1 MKPKFIFFLLL
12 SFLYMAEAN
21 ACLLSNPGVEITL
34 TGNDEPF
41 KKPDEPGKGGR
52 SIPMAVPFA
61 AFLNEDCSVDLD
73 FYQAV
78 GEIEIVISQNGTVV
92 YSSTESI
99 DSPVLRKIPL
109 QEGLSGDFLLEISGE
124 GGGYAFGWFSMN
136 R

>member
-1 MKPKFIFFLLL
+1 MKTKFIFFLLL
-12 SFLYMAEAN
+12 PFLYMAEAN

-61 AFLNEDCSVDLD
+61 AFLNEDCSIDLD

-78 GEIEIVISQNGTVV
+78 GEIEIVISQNGIVV

-99 DSPVLRKIPL
+99 DSPVVRKIPL
-109 QEGLSGDFLLEISGE
+109 QEGLSGEFLLEISGE
-124 GGGYAFGWFSMN
+124 GGGYAFGEFTL
-136 R
+136 

>member
-78 GEIEIVISQNGTVV
+78 GEIEVVISQNGTVV

>member
-1 MKPKFIFFLLL
+1 MKTKFIFFLLL
-12 SFLYMAEAN
+12 PFLYMAEAN

-41 KKPDEPGKGGR
+41 KGPDEPGKGGR

-61 AFLNEDCSVDLD
+61 AFLNEDCSIDLD

-78 GEIEIVISQNGTVV
+78 GEIEIIISQNGTVV

-99 DSPVLRKIPL
+99 DSPVLKKIPL
-109 QEGLSGDFLLEISGE
+109 QEGLSGDFLLEVSGE
-124 GGGYAFGWFSMN
+124 GGGYVYGKFIIE
-136 R
+136 

>member
-1 MKPKFIFFLLL
+1 M
-12 SFLYMAEAN
+12 SEAN
-21 ACLLSNPGVEITL
+21 ACLVPDSGVEITL

-61 AFLNEDCSVDLD
+61 AFLNEDCSIDLD

-78 GEIEIVISQNGTVV
+78 GEIEIVISQNGAVV

-99 DSPVLRKIPL
+99 DSPVVRKIPL
-109 QEGLSGDFLLEISGE
+109 QEGLSGEFLLEVSGE
-124 GGGYAFGWFSMN
+124 GGGYAFGWFSVN
-136 R
+136 S

>member
-1 MKPKFIFFLLL
+1 MKTKFIFFLLL

-99 DSPVLRKIPL
+99 DSPVLKKIPL

-124 GGGYAFGWFSMN
+124 GGGHVYGQFTL
-136 R
+136 